1 MTKKSYILALDQG
14 TTSTRAI
21 VFDDT
26 GSQIITYQKELKQIF
41 PQSDWVEHDPE
52 EIWEATV
59 EVLRRTL
66 SDCVDL
72 GKKVDTIGITNQR
85 ETTVLWDKKTGDPVY
100 NAIVWQDQR
109 TSIACENLSNSDNE
123 KFISKKTGLTISPYF
138 SASKIS
144 WILDNVDGVRK
155 NAEDGRLAFGTI
167 DSFLLWRLTGGKA
180 HLTDATNAS
189 RTLLFNIHNQKWDED
204 LLSFWRIPKV
214 ILPEVRDSSSFFG
227 ITKSGLF
234 DSQIKINSMVGD
246 QQAAAIGQACVRNGT
261 IKATYGTGCF
271 LLMNTGDK
279 PIISNKGLLTTL
291 AYRINGKP
299 TYSVEGSIFSAGSTI
314 QWLRDGLKLISSASE
329 TEELAKS
336 LSSNKGIYLVPAFT
350 GLGAPYWNS
359 TVRGTIFGLTLETG
373 PAEIARASLEAVT
386 YQSYDIIKAME
397 SDLGQPIQSLQ
408 IDGGMTD
415 NDWFVQYLSNIL
427 NIKVA
432 RPRVLE
438 TTALGAAFLAGL
450 GSGLYSKLEDIEN
463 LWKIDRPFCPNIDHT
478 KRLKYLAGWKQAV
491 QKLTMYKPDN
501 M

>member
-1 MTKKSYILALDQG
+1 
-14 TTSTRAI
+14 
-21 VFDDT
+21 
-26 GSQIITYQKELKQIF
+26 
-41 PQSDWVEHDPE
+41 
-52 EIWEATV
+52 
-59 EVLRRTL
+59 
-66 SDCVDL
+66 
-72 GKKVDTIGITNQR
+72 
-85 ETTVLWDKKTGDPVY
+85 
-100 NAIVWQDQR
+100 
-109 TSIACENLSNSDNE
+109 
-123 KFISKKTGLTISPYF
+123 
-138 SASKIS
+138 
-144 WILDNVDGVRK
+144 
-155 NAEDGRLAFGTI
+155 
-167 DSFLLWRLTGGKA
+167 
-180 HLTDATNAS
+180 
-189 RTLLFNIHNQKWDED
+189 
-204 LLSFWRIPKV
+204 
-214 ILPEVRDSSSFFG
+214 
-227 ITKSGLF
+227 
-234 DSQIKINSMVGD
+234 MVGD

-427 NIKVA
+427 NI
-432 RPRVLE
+432 
-438 TTALGAAFLAGL
+438 F
-450 GSGLYSKLEDIEN
+450 S
-463 LWKIDRPFCPNIDHT
+463 
-478 KRLKYLAGWKQAV
+478 
-491 QKLTMYKPDN
+491 
-501 M
+501 